1 MKLRAAVILSWCLAS
16 ASAFSVSP
24 SLLAP
29 RTRPTTSRPTP
40 AARPSSTT
48 MTLLQEQASAS
59 TVEVED
65 VDAAIMDS
73 DGTDDVYD
81 QLGIQKE
88 QLALG
93 VKPEEV
99 LKYIGR

>member
-1 MKLRAAVILSWCLAS
+1 MILSWCLAS

-24 SLLAP
+24 SLLARP
-29 RTRPTTSRPTP
+29 PPTTSRPTT
-40 AARPSSTT
+40 AARLSWTT
-48 MTLLQEQASAS
+48 TATLLREQASAS
-59 TVEVED
+59 TVEVKD
-65 VDAAIMDS
+65 VDAAIMES
-73 DGTDDVYD
+73 EGTDDVFD

-99 LKYIGR
+99 LKYIGT

>member
-1 MKLRAAVILSWCLAS
+1 MTLRAAVILSWCLAS

-24 SLLAP
+24 SLLARP
-29 RTRPTTSRPTP
+29 PPTTSRPTT
-40 AARPSSTT
+40 AARLSWTT
-48 MTLLQEQASAS
+48 TATLLREQASAS
-59 TVEVED
+59 TVEVKD
-65 VDAAIMDS
+65 VDAAIMES
-73 DGTDDVYD
+73 EGTDDVFD

-99 LKYIGR
+99 LKYIGT